1 MGIEVQIT
9 NRTSQAVQ
17 KLRDTAGNRMHEMVN
32 VVRNNTLET
41 LSGNRTGRTYRVPGS
56 IRTYTAS
63 APGEPP
69 AQRLGELRQSVST
82 EVKVS
87 KDEVKGRVGTGKD
100 YGLMLE
106 LGTKNMA
113 ARPWLLPS
121 FQRSED
127 ELERIK
133 NRPWL

>member
-1 MGIEVQIT
+1 
-9 NRTSQAVQ
+9 
-17 KLRDTAGNRMHEMVN
+17 MHEMVN
-32 VVRNNTLET
+32 AVRNNTLET
-41 LSGNRTGRTYRVPGS
+41 LSGKRTGRTYRVPDS
-56 IRTYTAS
+56 IKTYTAS

-82 EVKVS
+82 EVKAS
-87 KDEVKGRVGTGKD
+87 KDEVKGRVGTDKD

-133 NRPWL
+133 DRQWL